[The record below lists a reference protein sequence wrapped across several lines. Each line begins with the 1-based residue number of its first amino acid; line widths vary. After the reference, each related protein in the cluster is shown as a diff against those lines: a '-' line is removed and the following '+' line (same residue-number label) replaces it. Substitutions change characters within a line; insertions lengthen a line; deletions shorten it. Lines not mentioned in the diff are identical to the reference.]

1 MLALFFRITTAAL
14 PEFEFRQG
22 LCRHH
27 DPAKSHGVSM
37 KNNTLIGVPRTRLT
51 TTAELAAAGYLARYR
66 GSTRETYKVSM
77 KILFNWCAGLGIDPL
92 EGMRRPVLELFARYL
107 EDERHNSPATV
118 AHHLSIIRGYYSFAE
133 IDQYIDRS
141 PAAHLRMPRV
151 FIDES
156 RTLGLDRLEL
166 GSLIQAARASSP
178 SDSALITLMGM
189 LGLRVS
195 EACNVKIEHY
205 QDIERGHRVL
215 RVVGKGG
222 KPATIPLPVPVL
234 RAMDAAA
241 GERITGPLLL
251 RNKGGAP
258 VNRKSAA
265 LTVLRLCRKAGIK
278 KNVTPHGLRHS
289 YVTAA
294 LDAGVPLR
302 DVQIAARH
310 SDPRITARYDR
321 ARHNH
326 DRHAN
331 HTVAAFL
338 AGAA

>member
-1 MLALFFRITTAAL
+1 MHNTTLISTPRTRITT
-14 PEFEFRQG
+14 P
-22 LCRHH
+22 
-27 DPAKSHGVSM
+27 
-37 KNNTLIGVPRTRLT
+37 
-51 TTAELAAAGYLARYR
+51 AELAAAGYLARYG
-66 GSTRETYKVSM
+66 GSTRETYRVSL
-77 KILFNWCAGLGIDPL
+77 KILWDWCAGMGIDPL
-92 EGMRRPVLELFARYL
+92 DGMRRPVLELFARYL

-118 AHHLSIIRGYYSFAE
+118 AHHLSIVRGFYSFAE
-133 IDQYIDRS
+133 IDGYIDRS

-156 RTLGLDRLEL
+156 RTLGLDRMEL
-166 GSLIQAARASSP
+166 GALIQTARASHVM
-178 SDSALITLMGM
+178 DNALITLMGM

-195 EACNVKIEHY
+195 EACNVRIEDY
-205 QDIERGHRVL
+205 QDVERGHRVL
-215 RVVGKGG
+215 RLVGKGG

-234 RAMDAAA
+234 RALDAAA
-241 GERITGPLLL
+241 GERASGPLIL
-251 RNKGGAP
+251 RRKTGQP
-258 VNRKSAA
+258 INRKSAA
-265 LTVLRLCRKAGIK
+265 LTVDRLRRKAGIK
-278 KNVTPHGLRHS
+278 KRITPHGLRHS

>member
-1 MLALFFRITTAAL
+1 MEKTTLIGLPKTRITT
-14 PEFEFRQG
+14 P
-22 LCRHH
+22 
-27 DPAKSHGVSM
+27 
-37 KNNTLIGVPRTRLT
+37 
-51 TTAELAAAGYLARYR
+51 AELAAAGYLARYR
-66 GSTRETYKVSM
+66 GGTRETYRVSL
-77 KILFNWCAGLGIDPL
+77 KLLFDWCGGLGVDVL

-118 AHHLSIIRGYYSFAE
+118 AHHLSIIKGFYSFAE
-133 IDQYIDRS
+133 IDGYIERS

-151 FIDES
+151 YRDES
-156 RTLGLDRLEL
+156 KTLGLDRMEL
-166 GSLIQAARASSP
+166 GSLIQTARASHVM
-178 SDSALITLMGM
+178 DAALITLMGM

-195 EACNVKIEHY
+195 EACAVKIEDY
-205 QDIERGHRVL
+205 QQIERGHRVL
-215 RVVGKGG
+215 RLVGKGG

-241 GERITGPLLL
+241 GDRTSGPLLL
-251 RNKGGAP
+251 RRKSGEP
-258 VNRKSAA
+258 MNRKAAA
-265 LTVLRLCRKAGIK
+265 LAVERLCKAAGITK
-278 KNVTPHGLRHS
+278 KISPHSLRHS
-289 YVTAA
+289 YVTAC

-302 DVQIAARH
+302 DVQVAARH

>member
-1 MLALFFRITTAAL
+1 M
-14 PEFEFRQG
+14 
-22 LCRHH
+22 
-27 DPAKSHGVSM
+27 
-37 KNNTLIGVPRTRLT
+37 
-51 TTAELAAAGYLARYR
+51 
-66 GSTRETYKVSM
+66 
-77 KILFNWCAGLGIDPL
+77 
-92 EGMRRPVLELFARYL
+92 
-107 EDERHNSPATV
+107 ED
-118 AHHLSIIRGYYSFAE
+118 
-133 IDQYIDRS
+133 
-141 PAAHLRMPRV
+141 
-151 FIDES
+151 
-156 RTLGLDRLEL
+156 
-166 GSLIQAARASSP
+166 
-178 SDSALITLMGM
+178 
-189 LGLRVS
+189 
-195 EACNVKIEHY
+195 
-205 QDIERGHRVL
+205 GHRVL
-215 RVVGKGG
+215 RLVGKGG

-234 RAMDAAA
+234 HALDAAA
-241 GERITGPLLL
+241 GDLITGPLLR

-265 LTVLRLCRKAGIK
+265 LTVERLCKKAGIK
-278 KNVTPHGLRHS
+278 KHVTPHGLRHS

>member
-1 MLALFFRITTAAL
+1 MEIDVNNTTLIGIPRTRITT
-14 PEFEFRQG
+14 
-22 LCRHH
+22 
-27 DPAKSHGVSM
+27 PAD
-37 KNNTLIGVPRTRLT
+37 
-51 TTAELAAAGYLARYR
+51 LAAAGYLARYR
-66 GSTRETYKVSM
+66 GATRETYRVSL
-77 KILFNWCAGLGIDPL
+77 KILWDWCAGLGVDPL

-118 AHHLSIIRGYYSFAE
+118 AHHISIIRGYYSFAE
-133 IDQYIDRS
+133 IDGYIDRS
-141 PAAHLRMPRV
+141 PAAHIRMPRV
-151 FIDES
+151 YIDES
-156 RTLGLDRLEL
+156 RTLGLDRMEL
-166 GSLIQAARASSP
+166 GSLIQAARASTP
-178 SDSALITLMGM
+178 SDGALIVLMGM

-234 RAMDAAA
+234 RALDAAA
-241 GERITGPLLL
+241 GDRISGPLLL
-251 RNKGGAP
+251 RNKSGDP

-265 LTVLRLCRKAGIK
+265 LTVLRLCRKVGIK

>member
-1 MLALFFRITTAAL
+1 MEDDMQNTTLVGLPRTRITT
-14 PEFEFRQG
+14 P
-22 LCRHH
+22 
-27 DPAKSHGVSM
+27 
-37 KNNTLIGVPRTRLT
+37 
-51 TTAELAAAGYLARYR
+51 AELAAAGYLARYR
-66 GSTRETYKVSM
+66 GGTRETYKVTL
-77 KILFNWCAGLGIDPL
+77 KILFNWCAGLGVDPL
-92 EGMRRPVLELFARYL
+92 EGMRRPVLELFARHL

-118 AHHLSIIRGYYSFAE
+118 AHHLSIVKGYYSFAE
-133 IDQYIDRS
+133 IDGYIDRS

-151 FIDES
+151 YQDES
-156 RTLGLDRLEL
+156 RTMGLDRMEL
-166 GSLIQAARASSP
+166 GAVIQAARASSP

-195 EACNVKIEHY
+195 EACAVRIEDY
-205 QDIERGHRVL
+205 QEIERGHRVL
-215 RVVGKGG
+215 RLVGKGG

-234 RAMDAAA
+234 RALDAAA
-241 GERITGPLLL
+241 GERTSGPLLL
-251 RNKGGAP
+251 RNKSGEP

-265 LTVLRLCRKAGIK
+265 MTVARLCRKAGIK
-278 KNVTPHGLRHS
+278 KHVTPHGLRHS
-289 YVTAA
+289 FVTAA

-326 DRHAN
+326 DRHAS
-331 HTVAAFL
+331 HVVAAFL

>member
-1 MLALFFRITTAAL
+1 MQNT
-14 PEFEFRQG
+14 
-22 LCRHH
+22 
-27 DPAKSHGVSM
+27 
-37 KNNTLIGVPRTRLT
+37 TLIGLPSTRVT
-51 TTAELAAAGYLARYR
+51 TTAELAAAGYLARYS
-66 GSTRETYKVSM
+66 GSTRETYKVSL
-77 KILFNWCAGLGIDPL
+77 KLLFDWCGGLGIDVL
-92 EGMRRPVLELFARYL
+92 DGMRRPVLELFARYL
-107 EDERHNSPATV
+107 EDERKNSPATV

-133 IDQYIDRS
+133 IDGYIDRS
-141 PAAHLRMPRV
+141 PAAHIRMPRV

-156 RTLGLDRLEL
+156 RAMGLDRMEL
-166 GSLIQAARASSP
+166 GAVIQCARASSP
-178 SDSALITLMGM
+178 SDNALIALMGM

-195 EACNVKIEHY
+195 EACAVKIEDY

-215 RVVGKGG
+215 RLVGKGG

-234 RAMDAAA
+234 RALAAAA
-241 GERITGPLLL
+241 GYRTSGPLLL
-251 RNKGGAP
+251 RNKSGQP

-265 LTVLRLCRKAGIK
+265 LTVARLCKKAGIK
-278 KNVTPHGLRHS
+278 KNITPHGLRHS
-289 YVTAA
+289 FVTAA

-326 DRHAN
+326 DRHAS
-331 HTVAAFL
+331 HVVAAFL

>member
-1 MLALFFRITTAAL
+1 MEQT
-14 PEFEFRQG
+14 
-22 LCRHH
+22 
-27 DPAKSHGVSM
+27 
-37 KNNTLIGVPRTRLT
+37 TLIGVPTTRIT
-51 TTAELAAAGYLARYR
+51 TPAELAAAGYLARYS
-66 GSTRETYKVSM
+66 GSTRETYRVSL
-77 KILFNWCAGLGIDPL
+77 KLLFDWCGGLGVDVL

-107 EDERHNSPATV
+107 EDERKNSPATV
-118 AHHLSIIRGYYSFAE
+118 AHHLSIIRGFYAFAE
-133 IDQYIDRS
+133 IDQYIERS

-151 FIDES
+151 FQDES
-156 RTLGLDRLEL
+156 RTMGLDRMEL
-166 GSLIQAARASSP
+166 GSLIQTARASCP
-178 SDSALITLMGM
+178 SDAALITLMGM

-195 EACNVKIEHY
+195 EACAVRIEDY

-215 RVVGKGG
+215 RLVGKGG

-241 GERITGPLLL
+241 GDRASGPLLL
-251 RNKGGAP
+251 RRKSGQP

-265 LTVLRLCRKAGIK
+265 LTVERLCKQAGIK
-278 KNVTPHGLRHS
+278 KRITPHGLRHS
-289 YVTAA
+289 FVTAC

-302 DVQIAARH
+302 DVQVAARH

-326 DRHAN
+326 DRHAS
-331 HTVAAFL
+331 HVVAAFL

>member
-1 MLALFFRITTAAL
+1 MQNTTLVGLPSARITT
-14 PEFEFRQG
+14 P
-22 LCRHH
+22 
-27 DPAKSHGVSM
+27 
-37 KNNTLIGVPRTRLT
+37 
-51 TTAELAAAGYLARYR
+51 AELAAAGYLARYR
-66 GSTRETYKVSM
+66 GGTRETYRVSL
-77 KILFNWCAGLGIDPL
+77 KILFDWCGGLGRDPL
-92 EGMRRPVLELFARYL
+92 EGMRRPVLEIFARYL
-107 EDERHNSPATV
+107 EDERKNSPATV
-118 AHHLSIIRGYYSFAE
+118 AHHLSIIRGYYTFAE
-133 IDQYIDRS
+133 IDGYIDRS

-151 FIDES
+151 YIDES
-156 RTLGLDRLEL
+156 RTMGLDRMEL
-166 GSLIQAARASSP
+166 GAVIQAARVSSP
-178 SDSALITLMGM
+178 SDSALIALMGM

-195 EACNVKIEHY
+195 EACAVNIEDY

-215 RVVGKGG
+215 RLVGKGG

-234 RAMDAAA
+234 RALDAAA
-241 GERITGPLLL
+241 GERTSGPLLL
-251 RNKGGAP
+251 RNNSGLP

-265 LTVLRLCRKAGIK
+265 ITVQRICKKVGIK

-326 DRHAN
+326 DRHAS
-331 HTVAAFL
+331 HVVAAFL

>member
-1 MLALFFRITTAAL
+1 M
-14 PEFEFRQG
+14 Q
-22 LCRHH
+22 
-27 DPAKSHGVSM
+27 
-37 KNNTLIGVPRTRLT
+37 NNTLIGLPSNRVT
-51 TTAELAAAGYLARYR
+51 TTAELAAAGYLARYG
-66 GSTRETYKVSM
+66 GSTRETYRVSL
-77 KILFNWCAGLGIDPL
+77 KILFEWCGGLGVDVL

-107 EDERHNSPATV
+107 EDERKNSPATV

-133 IDQYIDRS
+133 IDGYIGRS
-141 PAAHLRMPRV
+141 PAAHIRMPRV

-156 RTLGLDRLEL
+156 RAMGLDRMEL
-166 GSLIQAARASSP
+166 GSLIQCARASSP
-178 SDSALITLMGM
+178 SDAALITLMGM

-195 EACNVKIEHY
+195 EACAVKIEHY

-215 RVVGKGG
+215 RLVGKGG

-234 RAMDAAA
+234 RALDAAA
-241 GERITGPLLL
+241 GDRINGPLLL
-251 RNKGGAP
+251 RNKGGGP

-265 LTVLRLCRKAGIK
+265 LTVARLCRKAGIK

-289 YVTAA
+289 FVTAC

-326 DRHAN
+326 DRHAS
-331 HTVAAFL
+331 HVVAAFL